1 MVVEKVKSSAWEI
14 GYNAMNDTFCDLLAA
29 GESVARC
36 STRWH
41 PVVQVYVRRHY
52 EWPIYTAPMRS

>member
-36 STRWH
+36 SARWH
-41 PVVQVYVRRHY
+41 PVL
-52 EWPIYTAPMRS
+52 PGM